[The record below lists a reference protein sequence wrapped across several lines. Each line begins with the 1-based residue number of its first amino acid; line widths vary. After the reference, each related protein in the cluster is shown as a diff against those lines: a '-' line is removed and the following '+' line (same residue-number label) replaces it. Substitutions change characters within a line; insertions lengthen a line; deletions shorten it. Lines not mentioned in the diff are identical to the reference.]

1 MYNIYNKKTMNIKPL
16 ADRVLILPAP
26 AEEKTIGGIII
37 PDTAKEKPLKGEVI
51 AVGNGT
57 KDEEMVL
64 KVGDTVLYGKY
75 AGTELEVEGTKY
87 LIMRQSDVL
96 AVLG

>member
-1 MYNIYNKKTMNIKPL
+1 MNIRPL
-16 ADRVLILPAP
+16 ADRVLILPA
-26 AEEKTIGGIII
+26 AVEERTIGGIII

-51 AVGNGT
+51 AIGNGT

-64 KVGDTVLYGKY
+64 KIGDTVLFGKY

-96 AVLG
+96 AAL